1 MAKAAELDKDL
12 VDGLKAT
19 KSKRGYFALVLKGSN
34 DGALIIS
41 KTKVPPGDIATA
53 KKQSGGSAVVKG
65 FCQYEDGKY
74 VFETAKEAP
83 ATAAQAVKAIAKRDA
98 GMAVNAEFRISTD
111 PELLADEG
119 DPIAAT
125 AAAAQPQQDGAAV
138 MKRVNAMTAD
148 IKAALGGPNKAAVQ
162 ALYVAV
168 SGQIKSKDFVQAGKN
183 LDELDLLLKQAKPA
197 APPQQDGAELTTRLN
212 AMTADIKAALAGP
225 NKAAVQAL
233 YVAVSG
239 QIKNKDFVQASK
251 SLDELD
257 LLLKQA
263 APTAPPQQ
271 DGAELT
277 TRLNG
282 MTADIKAALAGSNKA
297 NVQSLYVAVSGQIKS
312 GDFAQAGKTLDEL
325 EALVMPAKGSSPSQN
340 GGGALTAALQAWTAA
355 RAAATEQLSKL
366 VDAFKTSNHPQAER
380 GMELLRAVINKQLT
394 PRPATA
400 QQVDELLRYVETD
413 EIFTDAETP
422 NPFGFKVTIRTPLLN
437 ALGEL
442 KKHVA

>member
-12 VDGLKAT
+12 VDGLKAV

-34 DGALIIS
+34 DGALILS
-41 KTKVPPGDIATA
+41 KTKVPPGDIAAA

-83 ATAAQAVKAIAKRDA
+83 GTAAQAVKAIAKRDA
-98 GMAVNAEFRISTD
+98 GMAVNAEFRVSTD

-119 DPIAAT
+119 DSTAT
-125 AAAAQPQQDGAAV
+125 ASTTAQRQQDGAAV

-148 IKAALGGPNKAAVQ
+148 IMAALAGPNKDRVRALFAAINGQLQSKDFAGASKTLDELEPVLKQAKSAAPQPDGAELTKRLNGMTADIKAALAGSNKAAVQ

-168 SGQIKSKDFVQAGKN
+168 SGQIKG
-183 LDELDLLLKQAKPA
+183 
-197 APPQQDGAELTTRLN
+197 
-212 AMTADIKAALAGP
+212 
-225 NKAAVQAL
+225 
-233 YVAVSG
+233 
-239 QIKNKDFVQASK
+239 KDFVQASK

-263 APTAPPQQ
+263 APTVPPQQ

-277 TRLNG
+277 KRLNG
-282 MTADIKAALAGSNKA
+282 MTADIKAALAGPNKA
-297 NVQSLYVAVSGQIKS
+297 RVQSLYVAVSGQIKS
-312 GDFAQAGKTLDEL
+312 NDFAQVGKTLDEL
-325 EALVMPAKGSSPSQN
+325 EALVKPTKGGSPSQQS
-340 GGGALTAALQAWTAA
+340 GPDLTAALQAWTAA
-355 RAAATEQLSKL
+355 RAAASEQLTKL
-366 VDAFKTSNHPQAER
+366 VDAFKTSGHPQAER

-394 PRPATA
+394 PRPVTA
-400 QQVDELLRYVETD
+400 HQVDELLRYVETD

-422 NPFGFKVTIRTPLLN
+422 NPFGFKVTIRTPLLK